1 VVEGR
6 GRVVERTRERAV
18 LAAALDDAVSGR
30 GSVVLLTGEG
40 GIGKTTLAEE
50 LATAALARGVQVAR
64 GHAWEGAGS
73 PPLVVWQEVLE
84 ELGQLGQLGAGDERV
99 DSRSVLQGLRGAPG
113 PVLVVLED
121 LHSADADSLRL
132 LAHLSSRLSGLRV
145 LVVATLR
152 EHELQNR
159 PGATEAVA
167 SVSSDTRRLVVP
179 PLSADGVAELADS
192 LLGRP
197 LAEQVLR
204 DVIVRSD
211 GNAFFVRE
219 LVESAQGH
227 EVPAGVTA
235 SVRRRVAGLRG
246 DVVELLEVC
255 ACAGREVNPVVLA
268 ALRGCPVAGILDLL
282 GPAVA
287 AGILED
293 RGSGR
298 LRFRHALVAESLVA
312 GLLPAQRSR
321 NHLALARAAGATH
334 TVRAVTVAHHLVQAG
349 ALAETAEVTAW
360 SVLAATQ
367 AEVAGAPLEAARHLR
382 LAVDHTDDEL
392 DRARLLERLGHC
404 LFNAGAHLGEAV
416 HAFEEALT
424 GYESAQEWR
433 RCGIVHSRLGS
444 HLSLYRSTSDF
455 DRAARH
461 FERATALLTAPID
474 RAHLLV
480 GTSTLALLR
489 GRPREALTDSQE
501 ALRIAE
507 QADRPA
513 LAATGRLMTGASLL
527 ALGRLREGFAALDAS
542 FSAGLVI
549 RPTVDVQTAWHGI
562 VGGVAL
568 DDPALARSYAS
579 RAERALEGADLP
591 GQAQIVS
598 DLLAPAHAIA
608 GDVAAAR
615 SGLAPVDLL
624 GFEVQREGVVPAY
637 AGEWD
642 ALVPAME
649 RMLERDAAAGQGVR
663 VAGLCWVLGWVL
675 RLRGEHGR
683 ARAHLERGLAESSR
697 DGRELDALR
706 LGLELV
712 LVEVAAGDRKAA
724 AGLLRTCRTQA
735 TDEDLRGLHV
745 RLDLADA
752 AVRGSGFAEVVAE
765 ADLRGLPFL
774 AVDALARW
782 TEGEPRRAGELR
794 LELVRR
800 LDALAVRGTGW
811 EVLLGTPDT
820 VAASTTL
827 RLRFEGAT
835 WALGTADAQVQVRDG
850 KGVRHLARLL
860 ATPRQEWHALDLV
873 ALAEG
878 SPAPAP
884 KPHAGHAFVD
894 EQAKRAYRQRL
905 RELEQLRDD
914 AELDGRDD
922 AAARAVEERDAI
934 AAHLASTMGL
944 LGQGRGWSDDA
955 ERARQSVTKT
965 LRTAVEQIGLRAPA
979 VAEHLRVSLRT
990 GFFCSYSP
998 DPASTVQ
1005 WDVEASPVRAASR

>member
-1 VVEGR
+1 MAEGR
-6 GRVVERTRERAV
+6 GRVVERTRERTV

-30 GSVVLLTGEG
+30 GSVLLLTGEG

-50 LATAALARGVQVAR
+50 LATSALARGVRVAR

-84 ELGQLGQLGAGDERV
+84 ELGQSDAGAERV
-99 DSRSVLQGLRGAPG
+99 DSRSLLHCLRGVPG

-132 LAHLSSRLSGLRV
+132 LAQMSSRLAGLRV

-152 EHELQNR
+152 EHELRNR
-159 PGATEAVA
+159 PGAAEAVA
-167 SVSSDTRRLVVP
+167 SMSSDTRRVVVP
-179 PLSADGVAELADS
+179 PLTADGVAELAGA

-197 LAEQVLR
+197 PADPVLR
-204 DVIVRSD
+204 DIIVRSD

-219 LVESAQGH
+219 LVEAAQGH

-235 SVRRRVAGLRG
+235 SVRRRVANLRG
-246 DVVELLEVC
+246 DLVALLEVC

-268 ALRGCPVAGILDLL
+268 ALSGRSVAGILDLL

-312 GLLPAQRSR
+312 GLLPAQRSE
-321 NHLALARAAGATH
+321 NHLALARATGSTRA
-334 TVRAVTVAHHLVQAG
+334 VRAVTVAHHLVQAG
-349 ALAETAEVTAW
+349 ALAEPAEVTAW
-360 SVLAATQ
+360 SVLAAAQ

-382 LAVDHTDDEL
+382 LAVNHTDDEVE
-392 DRARLLERLGHC
+392 RARLLERLGHC

-416 HAFEEALT
+416 HAFEEALA
-424 GYESAQEWR
+424 GYETAGEGR

-444 HLSLYRSTSDF
+444 HLSLYRHTSDF

-461 FERATALLTAPID
+461 FERAGTLLTAPID

-489 GRPREALTDSQE
+489 GRPREALADSQE

-507 QADRPA
+507 HADRPA
-513 LAATGRLMTGASLL
+513 LAATGRLMSGASLL

-542 FSAGLVI
+542 FSTGLIV

-562 VGGVAL
+562 VAGVAL

-615 SGLAPVDLL
+615 TELAPVDLL

-642 ALVPAME
+642 VLVPALE

-683 ARAHLERGLAESSR
+683 ARAHLERGLASSCR

-712 LVEVAAGDRKAA
+712 LVEVAAGDREAA
-724 AGLLRTCRTQA
+724 ARLLQDCRTRA
-735 TDEDLRGLHV
+735 ADEDLRGLAV
-745 RLDLADA
+745 RLDLAGA

-774 AVDALARW
+774 AVDAIARW
-782 TEGEPRRAGELR
+782 TEAEPRRAGELR
-794 LELVRR
+794 LELERR
-800 LDALAVRGTGW
+800 LEALAVRGTGW
-811 EVLLGTPDT
+811 EVLLGTGDGG
-820 VAASTTL
+820 AAATTL
-827 RLRFEGAT
+827 RLRSEGAT
-835 WALGTADAQVQVRDG
+835 WALGTADGQLHVRDG

-860 ATPRQEWHALDLV
+860 ASPRREWHALDLV

-878 SPAPAP
+878 GPPPGQRAT
-884 KPHAGHAFVD
+884 AGHAFVD

-905 RELEQLRDD
+905 RELDQLRED
-914 AELDGRDD
+914 AERDGRAD

-934 AAHLASTMGL
+934 AAHLASAMGL

-955 ERARQSVTKT
+955 EKARQSVTKT

-1005 WDVEASPVRAASR
+1005 WDVDPSPVKAAGR

>member
-1 VVEGR
+1 M
-6 GRVVERTRERAV
+6 VERTRERAV

-50 LATAALARGVQVAR
+50 LATSALARGVWVAR

-84 ELGQLGQLGAGDERV
+84 ELSQPGDGDGRV
-99 DSRSVLQGLRGAPG
+99 DSRSVLQALRGVPG

-132 LAHLSSRLSGLRV
+132 LAQLSSRLSGLRV

-179 PLSADGVAELADS
+179 PLTAGGIAELAGY
-192 LLGRP
+192 LLRRP
-197 LAEQVLR
+197 LTEQVLR
-204 DVIVRSD
+204 DIIVRSD

-219 LVESAQGH
+219 LVEAAQGH

-235 SVRRRVAGLRG
+235 SVRRRIAGLDG
-246 DVVELLEVC
+246 DLVALLEVC
-255 ACAGREVNPVVLA
+255 ACAGREVDPVVLA
-268 ALRGCPVAGILDLL
+268 AHSGRSVAGILDLL
-282 GPAVA
+282 GPAVV

-321 NHLALARAAGATH
+321 NHLALAHAAGATH
-334 TVRAVTVAHHLVQAG
+334 LVRAVTVAHHLVQAG
-349 ALAETAEVTAW
+349 ALAEAAEVTAW

-382 LAVDHTDDEL
+382 LAVDRTEDEQE
-392 DRARLLERLGHC
+392 RARLLERLGHC
-404 LFNAGAHLGEAV
+404 LFNAGAHLEEAV
-416 HAFEEALT
+416 HAFEEALA
-424 GYESAQEWR
+424 GYEAAQEWR

-444 HLSLYRSTSDF
+444 HLSLYRHTSDF

-461 FERATALLTAPID
+461 FERAGMLLTASVD

-480 GTSTLALLR
+480 GTSTLALLS
-489 GRPREALTDSQE
+489 GRPREALHDSQE

-542 FSAGLVI
+542 FTTGLVI
-549 RPTVDVQTAWHGI
+549 RPNVDVQTAWHGI
-562 VGGVAL
+562 VAAVAL
-568 DDPALARSYAS
+568 DDPALARSYAA
-579 RAERALEGADLP
+579 RAERALESTDLP

-642 ALVPAME
+642 ALVPALE

-712 LVEVAAGDRKAA
+712 LVEVAVGHREAA
-724 AGLLRTCRTQA
+724 AGLLRDCRIRA
-735 TDEDLRGLHV
+735 ADEDLRGLAL
-745 RLDLADA
+745 RLDLAAA
-752 AVRGSGFAEVVAE
+752 AVRGSGFSEVVAE
-765 ADLRGLPFL
+765 ADRRGLPFL

-782 TEGEPRRAGELR
+782 AEAEPRRAGELR

-800 LDALAVRGTGW
+800 LDALGVRGTGW

-820 VAASTTL
+820 AAAETTL
-827 RLRFEGAT
+827 RLRHEGAT
-835 WALGTADAQVQVRDG
+835 WALETADGQVHVRDG
-850 KGVRHLARLL
+850 KGMRHLARLL
-860 ATPRQEWHALDLV
+860 ATPRREWHALDLV

-878 SPAPAP
+878 GPTPGRQP
-884 KPHAGHAFVD
+884 TGGHAFVD
-894 EQAKRAYRQRL
+894 EQAKGAYRQRL
-905 RELEQLRDD
+905 RELEELRDD
-914 AELDGRDD
+914 AQRDGRDD
-922 AAARAVEERDAI
+922 VAAQASQERDAI
-934 AAHLASTMGL
+934 AAHLASAMGL
-944 LGQGRGWSDDA
+944 LGQGRGWSNDA

-965 LRTAVEQIGLRAPA
+965 LRAAVEQIGLRAPA

-998 DPASTVQ
+998 DPASSLQ
-1005 WDVEASPVRAASR
+1005 WDVEASPTGR

>member
-1 VVEGR
+1 MVQGR

-18 LAAALDDAVSGR
+18 LAGALADAVSGR
-30 GSVVLLTGEG
+30 GSLVLLTGEG

-50 LATAALARGVQVAR
+50 LATSALARGVRVAR
-64 GHAWEGAGS
+64 GHAWEGAG
-73 PPLVVWQEVLE
+73 PLPLMVWQEVLE
-84 ELGQLGQLGAGDERV
+84 ELGRPGVGDERV
-99 DSRSVLQGLRGAPG
+99 DSRRLLQGLREMTG
-113 PVLVVLED
+113 PVLIVLED

-132 LAHLSSRLSGLRV
+132 LAQLSSRLAGLRV
-145 LVVATLR
+145 LVLATLR
-152 EHELQNR
+152 EQQVQR
-159 PGATEAVA
+159 PGAAEALA
-167 SVSSDTRRLVVP
+167 SMSSDTRRLAVP
-179 PLSADGVAELADS
+179 PLTAGGVAELGGV

-219 LVESAQGH
+219 LVEAAQGDV
-227 EVPAGVTA
+227 VPAGVTA
-235 SVRRRVAGLRG
+235 SVRRRVADLPS
-246 DVVELLEVC
+246 DLVALLEVC
-255 ACAGREVNPVVLA
+255 ACAGREVDPVVLA
-268 ALRGCPVAGILDLL
+268 ALNNAPVAGILELL

-287 AGILED
+287 AGILEE
-293 RGSGR
+293 RGR
-298 LRFRHALVAESLVA
+298 QLRFRHALVAESLGA

-321 NHLALARAAGATH
+321 HHLALARAAAGTRS
-334 TVRAVTVAHHLVQAG
+334 VRAVTVAHHLVQAG
-349 ALAETAEVTAW
+349 ALADPVEVSEW
-360 SVLAATQ
+360 SVLAAAQ

-382 LAVDHTDDEL
+382 LAVDHSEGEVE
-392 DRARLLERLGHC
+392 RARLLERLGHC

-416 HAFEEALT
+416 HAFEEALA
-424 GYESAQEWR
+424 GYKAAGEWR

-444 HLSLYRSTSDF
+444 HLSLYRRTSDF

-461 FERATALLTAPID
+461 FDRAGALLTAPVD

-489 GRPREALTDSQE
+489 GRPREALTDAEE

-507 QADRPA
+507 HADRPA

-527 ALGRLREGFAALDAS
+527 ALGKLREGFTALDAS
-542 FSAGLVI
+542 FSPGLVV
-549 RPTVDVQTAWHGI
+549 RPNVDVQAAWHGM
-562 VGGVAL
+562 VAGVAL
-568 DDPALARSYAS
+568 DDPALARFYAA

-598 DLLAPAHAIA
+598 DLLAPALAIA

-615 SGLAPVDLL
+615 SGLALVDLL
-624 GFEVQREGVVPAY
+624 GFEVQREGVIPAY

-642 ALVPAME
+642 GLVPALE
-649 RMLERDAAAGQGVR
+649 RMLEQDAAAGQGVR

-675 RLRGEHGR
+675 RLRGEHGH
-683 ARAHLERGLAESSR
+683 ARAHLERGLAESAR

-712 LVEVAAGDRKAA
+712 LVEVAAGDREAA
-724 AGLLRTCRTQA
+724 ARQLRACRIRA
-735 TDEDLRGLHV
+735 ADEDLRGLAV
-745 RLDLADA
+745 RLALADA

-774 AVDALARW
+774 AVDAIARW
-782 TEGEPRRAGELR
+782 TQAEPGRAGELR

-800 LDALAVRGTGW
+800 LEALAVRGTGW
-811 EVLLGTPDT
+811 EVLLGTPDGGSH
-820 VAASTTL
+820 ATTL
-827 RLRFEGAT
+827 QLRSEGAT
-835 WALGTADAQVQVRDG
+835 WALGTASGQVHVRDG
-850 KGVRHLARLL
+850 KGLRHLARLL
-860 ATPRQEWHALDLV
+860 ETPRREWHALDLV
-873 ALAEG
+873 ALAQG
-878 SPAPAP
+878 GPPPGPRAT
-884 KPHAGHAFVD
+884 AGHAFVD

-914 AELDGRDD
+914 AKRDGRDD
-922 AAARAVEERDAI
+922 AAARAAEERDAI
-934 AAHLASTMGL
+934 AAHLASAMGL

-990 GFFCSYSP
+990 GLFCSYSP
-998 DPASTVQ
+998 DPASTVH
-1005 WDVEASPVRAASR
+1005 WDVDASPVQAADH

>member
-1 VVEGR
+1 MAEGR
-6 GRVVERTRERAV
+6 GRVVERTRERAA
-18 LAAALDDAVSGR
+18 LAAALGDAVAGR
-30 GSVVLLTGEG
+30 GSVLLLTGEG
-40 GIGKTTLAEE
+40 GIGKTTLADE
-50 LATAALARGVQVAR
+50 LAAAALATGVLVAR
-64 GHAWEGAGS
+64 GYAWEGAGS
-73 PPLVVWQEVLE
+73 PPLVVWQEVME
-84 ELGQLGQLGAGDERV
+84 ELGRPGAGDERV
-99 DSRSVLQGLRGAPG
+99 DSRSLLRSLRGAAG

-132 LAHLSSRLSGLRV
+132 LAQLSSRLAGLHV

-152 EHELQNR
+152 EHELQHR
-159 PGATEAVA
+159 PGAAEAVA
-167 SVSSDTRRLVVP
+167 AMSSDTRRIVVP
-179 PLSADGVAELADS
+179 PLTADGVAEMAGA

-197 LAEQVLR
+197 PAEPVLR
-204 DVIVRSD
+204 DIIVRSD

-227 EVPAGVTA
+227 EVPAGVSA
-235 SVRRRVAGLRG
+235 SVRRRVADLGADL
-246 DVVELLEVC
+246 VALLEVC

-268 ALRGCPVAGILDLL
+268 ALSSRPVAGILDLL

-293 RGSGR
+293 LDNGR

-321 NHLALARAAGATH
+321 NHLALARAAGATRA
-334 TVRAVTVAHHLVQAG
+334 VRAVTVAHHLVQAG
-349 ALAETAEVTAW
+349 ALAEPAEVTAW
-360 SVLAATQ
+360 SLLAATQ

-382 LAVDHTDDEL
+382 LAVDHTDDEVA
-392 DRARLLERLGHC
+392 RARLLERLGHC
-404 LFNAGAHLGEAV
+404 LFNAGARLGEAV
-416 HAFEEALT
+416 RAFEDALA
-424 GYESAQEWR
+424 GYESAGEWR

-444 HLSLYRSTSDF
+444 HLSLYRHTSDF
-455 DRAARH
+455 DRAERH
-461 FERATALLTAPID
+461 FRRAGALLTAPVD

-489 GRPREALTDSQE
+489 GRPRDALTDSQE
-501 ALRIAE
+501 ALHIAE

-542 FSAGLVI
+542 FSTGLVV

-562 VGGVAL
+562 VAGVAL
-568 DDPALARSYAS
+568 DDPALARSYAA

-608 GDVAAAR
+608 GDVAGAR

-642 ALVPAME
+642 ALVPVLE
-649 RMLERDAAAGQGVR
+649 RMLERDAEAGQGVR

-675 RLRGEHGR
+675 RLRGELAR
-683 ARAHLERGLAESSR
+683 ARAHLGRGLAESSR

-712 LVEVAAGDRKAA
+712 LVEVAAGDQQAA
-724 AGLLRTCRTQA
+724 ARLLAECRTRA
-735 TDEDLRGLHV
+735 ADEDLRGLAA
-745 RLDLADA
+745 RLDLAEA
-752 AVRGSGFAEVVAE
+752 AVRRSGFADVVAA
-765 ADLRGLPFL
+765 ADQRGLPFL
-774 AVDALARW
+774 AVDAIACW
-782 TEGEPRRAGELR
+782 IAAEPRRADALR
-794 LELVRR
+794 PELVRR

-811 EVLLGTPDT
+811 EVLLGAPDAG
-820 VAASTTL
+820 VAATTL

-835 WALGTADAQVQVRDG
+835 WAVGTADGQLHVRDG

-860 ATPRQEWHALDLV
+860 ATPRREWHALDLV

-878 SPAPAP
+878 GAAPGP
-884 KPHAGHAFVD
+884 RRTAGHAFVD
-894 EQAKRAYRQRL
+894 EQAKRAYRARL
-905 RELEQLRDD
+905 RELEQLRED
-914 AELDGRDD
+914 AERDGRHDLAD
-922 AAARAVEERDAI
+922 RAVEERDAI
-934 AAHLASTMGL
+934 AAHLASAMGL

-1005 WDVEASPVRAASR
+1005 WDVDADPGSTGGR